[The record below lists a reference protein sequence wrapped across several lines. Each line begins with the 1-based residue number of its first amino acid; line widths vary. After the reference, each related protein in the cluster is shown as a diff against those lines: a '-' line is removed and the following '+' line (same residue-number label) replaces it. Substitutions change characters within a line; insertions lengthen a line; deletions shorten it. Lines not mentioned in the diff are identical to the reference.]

1 MSRPRRMLALLL
13 VAGSTMSPAA
23 AQTFR
28 IDDSASQVL
37 TPGEVPMRWDTPVPR
52 PGEPSTISGRVAVR
66 VVLDVSPW
74 RGRQGRIYHRLAPSP
89 SGPVTVRWTAD
100 GPLAPGVLR
109 DGERALVYAGPIA
122 VDRLTDTFRLT
133 LQADGDRVL
142 RPQTLDFSF
151 EIELEPAP

>member
-1 MSRPRRMLALLL
+1 MSRLRRSLALLL
-13 VAGSTMSPAA
+13 VVGAIASPVA

-37 TPGEVPMRWDTPVPR
+37 TPGEVPMRWDAPVPR
-52 PGEPSTISGRVAVR
+52 PGEASTISGRVTVR

-89 SGPVTVRWTAD
+89 SGPVTARWTAD
-100 GPLAPGVLR
+100 GPLAPGTVR

-122 VDRLTDTFRLT
+122 SDRLIDTFRLT